1 MICMTA
7 LLNLESTT
15 SSPPNKNNDRERKM
29 LYRTCASTKNLSFLT
44 CQTRSFKSR
53 KISLRKVFSDKSLS
67 KIPSET
73 LTQHQKNASSTEK

>member
-1 MICMTA
+1 MTA

-53 KISLRKVFSDKSLS
+53 KISLRKVFSDKS
-67 KIPSET
+67 KID
-73 LTQHQKNASSTEK
+73 TQRNTNTTPEKCK